1 MLWISCVVC
10 WNGFCMGAECF
21 SLFSMFISV
30 CFVLTICSFVAGYF
44 YTFCCRIFLANFQSS
59 VASSSFFLKI
69 VMPKQPVIC
78 RAKCIRLVGTS
89 IPYRISFVYPSTK
102 KIWFYWEFVRY
113 SLGNWLNALLS
124 GKQSSKK
131 NNNNNFDV
139 MYELLNWARVPILW
153 QWKSFLHFN
162 WQVPKTNQIKHVFS
176 YSKPTVICIPNALF
190 HIPNVQYISFVY
202 VFEFILWMEKNEKY
216 LLFHTLSQNNNS
228 LKPPLLSAQNLWMNG
243 KKG

>member
-1 MLWISCVVC
+1 MVFVWVLNV
-10 WNGFCMGAECF
+10 
-21 SLFSMFISV
+21 SLFFSMFISV

-59 VASSSFFLKI
+59 VASSRFFFKNSHAETTGNLPCKVHSAGWHINTLSHLIRLSFNKKNMILLRVGSFFPRKLI
-69 VMPKQPVIC
+69 ECSVIGQT
-78 RAKCIRLVGTS
+78 I
-89 IPYRISFVYPSTK
+89 
-102 KIWFYWEFVRY
+102 E
-113 SLGNWLNALLS
+113 
-124 GKQSSKK
+124 QKK
-131 NNNNNFDV
+131 NNNNTFDV
-139 MYELLNWARVPILW
+139 MYESLNWARVPILW

>member
-1 MLWISCVVC
+1 MFLSFFYVYF
-10 WNGFCMGAECF
+10 GLFCFNYLLIRRGLFLYILLSNIF
-21 SLFSMFISV
+21 SQFSIKR
-30 CFVLTICSFVAGYF
+30 CIKQ
-44 YTFCCRIFLANFQSS
+44 I
-59 VASSSFFLKI
+59 FFLKI

-102 KIWFYWEFVRY
+102 KIWFYWEFVRF

-162 WQVPKTNQIKHVFS
+162 WQVPKTNQMKHVFS

-216 LLFHTLSQNNNS
+216 LLFHTLSQNNS